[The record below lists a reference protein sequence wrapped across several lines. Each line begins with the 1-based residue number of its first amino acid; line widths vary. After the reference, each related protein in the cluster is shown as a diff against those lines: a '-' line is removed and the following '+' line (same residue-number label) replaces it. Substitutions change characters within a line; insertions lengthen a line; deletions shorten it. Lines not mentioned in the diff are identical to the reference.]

1 MKEEDLYLS
10 WEFQNNLGYIGGV
23 DIDTLEK
30 EVVIW
35 VEDSFYTFEIPFD
48 KFLEIAKKVK
58 EVKEVEKENMDNAIK
73 YARQYRYAKTEKGK
87 QRKQEANKRYYLRR
101 KEKAKN
107 E

>member
-23 DIDTLEK
+23 DINAKDK

-35 VEDSFYTFEIPFD
+35 VEDSYYTFEIPFD

-58 EVKEVEKENMDNAIK
+58 EI
-73 YARQYRYAKTEKGK
+73 
-87 QRKQEANKRYYLRR
+87 
-101 KEKAKN
+101 EKAKN

>member
-35 VEDSFYTFEIPFD
+35 VEDSFYTFVIPYD

-58 EVKEVEKENMDNAIK
+58 EVYKENMDNATK
-73 YARQYRYAKTEKGK
+73 YARQ
-87 QRKQEANKRYYLRR
+87 
-101 KEKAKN
+101 
-107 E
+107 

>member
-35 VEDSFYTFEIPFD
+35 VEDSFYTFVIPYD

-58 EVKEVEKENMDNAIK
+58 EVEKENMDNATK

-101 KEKAKN
+101 KEKAKK
-107 E
+107 

>member
-1 MKEEDLYLS
+1 MKEVDLTS
-10 WEFQNNLGYIGGV
+10 WEFRNDGGYSCGV
-23 DIDTLEK
+23 VIDTENK
-30 EVVIW
+30 TVGIW
-35 VEDSFYTFEIPFD
+35 VEDDYYDFDISFD

-58 EVKEVEKENMDNAIK
+58 EVKEIQKENMDNATK

>member
-1 MKEEDLYLS
+1 MNEKGRAS
-10 WEFQNNLGYIGGV
+10 WEFRNEKDYLSGLE
-23 DIDTLEK
+23 IDMENRI
-30 EVVIW
+30 VGIW
-35 VEDSFYTFEIPFD
+35 VEDSYYDFD
-48 KFLEIAKKVK
+48 ISFDVFLEIAKKVK
-58 EVKEVEKENMDNAIK
+58 AAEKENMGNATK

>member
-1 MKEEDLYLS
+1 MNEEEEDLYLS

-58 EVKEVEKENMDNAIK
+58 EVK
-73 YARQYRYAKTEKGK
+73 
-87 QRKQEANKRYYLRR
+87 
-101 KEKAKN
+101 KAKN

>member
-1 MKEEDLYLS
+1 MKDVDLTS
-10 WEFQNNLGYIGGV
+10 WEFQNDGGYSCGV
-23 DIDTLEK
+23 VIDTENK
-30 EVVIW
+30 TVGIW
-35 VEDSFYTFEIPFD
+35 VEDDYYDFDISFD

-58 EVKEVEKENMDNAIK
+58 EAAKENIDNATK

-87 QRKQEANKRYYLRR
+87 QRKREAGKRYYLRK

>member
-1 MKEEDLYLS
+1 MNEEEEDLYLS

-35 VEDSFYTFEIPFD
+35 VEDSYYTFEIPLD

-58 EVKEVEKENMDNAIK
+58 AVKKENMANATK
-73 YARQYRYAKTEKGK
+73 YARKYRYAKTEKGK

>member
-35 VEDSFYTFEIPFD
+35 VEDSFYTFVIPYD

-58 EVKEVEKENMDNAIK
+58 EVEKENMDNATK

>member
-35 VEDSFYTFEIPFD
+35 VEDSFYTFVIPYD

-58 EVKEVEKENMDNAIK
+58 EVEKENMDNATK
-73 YARQYRYAKTEKGK
+73 YARQYRYAKTEKDT
-87 QRKQEANKRYYLRR
+87 
-101 KEKAKN
+101 
-107 E
+107 

>member
-1 MKEEDLYLS
+1 MNEEEEDLYLS

-35 VEDSFYTFEIPFD
+35 VEDSYYTFEIPLD

-58 EVKEVEKENMDNAIK
+58 EVKKENMDNATK

>member
-1 MKEEDLYLS
+1 MNEDEEDLYLS
-10 WEFQNNLGYIGGV
+10 WEFENNLGYIGGV
-23 DIDTLEK
+23 DIDTAEK

-35 VEDSFYTFEIPFD
+35 VEDSYYTFEIPFD

-58 EVKEVEKENMDNAIK
+58 EAEKENMDNVTK

-87 QRKQEANKRYYLRR
+87 QRKREANKRYYLRK